1 MGGHGALVCALRNPG
16 RYASVSALAPIAS
29 ASRCPWGEKALTGY
43 LGPDRKRW
51 ESYDASALARAAR
64 FEGTILVDQGRA
76 DRFLAEQLK
85 PELLAEACS
94 ASGTRLQL
102 RSHDGHDHSYYFIST
117 FMEDHLRHHAR
128 LLCS

>member
-1 MGGHGALVCALRNPG
+1 M
-16 RYASVSALAPIAS
+16 SALAPIAS

-43 LGPDRKRW
+43 LGLDRASW
-51 ESYDASALARAAR
+51 QIYDACALARAAR

-76 DRFLAEQLK
+76 DKFLEEQLK
-85 PELLAEACS
+85 PELLVEACR
-94 ASGTRLQL
+94 ASGTALQVRL
-102 RSHDGHDHSYYFIST
+102 HDGHDHGYYFVST